1 MKLFTLRKY
10 QYLLLLITLQLA
22 GCLSRIRHTRTTE
35 GTNEGRGVRSPL
47 LGDEIDLETIEGVE
61 QVTKLVLLKTDSL
74 PGESDE
80 RIDGRYLNSLM
91 ETLYTGLRKPFK
103 SVSADILGIFPSFEE
118 IQVRCG
124 KPNSNEHLEK
134 DESIRIKRHLLDE
147 KLVTD
152 RNNLSRTDTSE
163 IDRNLR
169 GDNVGNETV
178 NLDTD
183 SSYVSYKSSLQVCQ
197 AVTDDCLSMDDLIQI
212 LPPSVTTFDKTLVR
226 LCPIMLFRI
235 MNHLCHKSSDNRHD
249 KELISAYQ
257 SGKIQEVQT
266 ISRNGGKDS
275 ISLNTLQMLKNLQN
289 SDELATKKPQKLHKK
304 LKTQTA
310 YKNNGRINSGNLQQP
325 DVDEQLLKIRLKL
338 NEPSIE
344 KVWIFSLLFVILS
357 IVVSMGG
364 LIVLPFVKKTTR
376 RRILTLFEGL
386 AVGGLAGSATLH
398 MFPQAFG
405 LVDENYH
412 KYFWRIFVVFFG
424 IYLCYLCERTIKI
437 FKVIRAKMRRRSHA
451 SLIDMDYCY
460 GFPSVSREISGDRSR
475 PARNQEQRFNFD
487 PFNQHHQATNKKKYW
502 VKKRIEENES
512 FETCKDFN
520 QHGYLGP
527 RKSHKNHKMT
537 CDIEAG
543 GGCDKKYTKGKSD
556 SKRHEKLC
564 NRNQSIDN
572 ELSNNASEVESLD
585 MEGDQSNNP
594 TRQRLIKCLKS
605 VQRQFSPVYAVQTQN
620 WDGIGP
626 TEEQKSGRSTR
637 VSSYLGKNGKSVTG
651 ESSQTSN
658 SRRNRLLE
666 PHQIVGKF
674 PSRCKVSVKRQMKQK
689 EMETMLYHKNLM
701 KQQQNRDEAN
711 LERGYLQPRLSSV
724 KDVAAERQDQDN
736 AARMSVDTVAWMI
749 VFGDAVL
756 NVIDGLS
763 IGAAFERNILAGIS
777 ISVAVMLEEVTH
789 RLGTFAVLIRAG
801 MSMQQS
807 LLCTFLS
814 ACALFPGLI
823 IGILLS
829 DATED
834 ATPYIFCAA
843 GGIFLY
849 MVSLILDWRD

>member
-1 MKLFTLRKY
+1 MILNKY
-10 QYLLLLITLQLA
+10 NASILLILLVAINPSKCVVKRRFMRMADSIT
-22 GCLSRIRHTRTTE
+22 GPGKSI
-35 GTNEGRGVRSPL
+35 SPL

-61 QVTKLVLLKTDSL
+61 QVTKLVLMKTDSL
-74 PGESDE
+74 PGESEE

-118 IQVRCG
+118 IQVRCE
-124 KPNSNEHLEK
+124 KANRNDHLEK
-134 DESIRIKRHLLDE
+134 DESIRIKRSLNYE
-147 KLVTD
+147 TTQET
-152 RNNLSRTDTSE
+152 LSRNDSIANGGDDFGPRNDT
-163 IDRNLR
+163 
-169 GDNVGNETV
+169 
-178 NLDTD
+178 NLDAWGVETD
-183 SSYVSYKSSLQVCQ
+183 LGYGSYKSSLQVCR
-197 AVTDDCLSMDDLIQI
+197 AVTDDCLSMDDLAQI
-212 LPPSVTTFDKTLVR
+212 LPPSITSFDKTLVR

-235 MNHLCHKSSDNRHD
+235 MNQICHKSGDALNSQQDT
-249 KELISAYQ
+249 ELISAKMRE
-257 SGKIQEVQT
+257 STNGETTNKPT
-266 ISRNGGKDS
+266 IPKDS
-275 ISLNTLQMLKNLQN
+275 INLNTLQILKNLQN
-289 SDELATKKPQKLHKK
+289 SDDYATKKPQKLHKK
-304 LKTQTA
+304 LKTPISYQS
-310 YKNNGRINSGNLQQP
+310 NGRLNSVNLKKP

-338 NEPSIE
+338 SEPSIE

-412 KYFWRIFVVFFG
+412 KYFWRIFTVFSG

-437 FKVIRAKMRRRSHA
+437 FKVVRAKMRRRSRA
-451 SLIDMDYCY
+451 SLIDTNYSY
-460 GFPSVSREISGDRSR
+460 GFSSVNREIGSADASRSGSRIIGAKFNMDPLSNRFHRNKKGRWTRKKDETEEEEEDDEHLSREECQECLQCEHNELKKSKKSSRRNSRSLEER
-475 PARNQEQRFNFD
+475 EERRS
-487 PFNQHHQATNKKKYW
+487 KKQSK
-502 VKKRIEENES
+502 
-512 FETCKDFN
+512 
-520 QHGYLGP
+520 
-527 RKSHKNHKMT
+527 RKSKEKNKSLR
-537 CDIEAG
+537 E
-543 GGCDKKYTKGKSD
+543 DKW
-556 SKRHEKLC
+556 H
-564 NRNQSIDN
+564 Q
-572 ELSNNASEVESLD
+572 ESQQVV
-585 MEGDQSNNP
+585 DQSNNP
-594 TRQRLIKCLKS
+594 TRQRLVQCLKS

-620 WDGIGP
+620 WDE
-626 TEEQKSGRSTR
+626 TTDRHKSSKKIN
-637 VSSYLGKNGKSVTG
+637 SANDKSLPPFG
-651 ESSQTSN
+651 SN
-658 SRRNRLLE
+658 VLKSKRNRLLE
-666 PHQIVGKF
+666 SRQIFGKF
-674 PSRCKVSVKRQMKQK
+674 PGENKMSAKRQMKQK
-689 EMETMLYHKNLM
+689 EIETMLYHKNRM
-701 KQQQNRDEAN
+701 GQQQNNNDVD
-711 LERGYLQPRLSSV
+711 LERNYVQQRLTSV

-849 MVSLILDWRD
+849 MVSCG